1 MNPIA
6 LLAALLLSI
15 GSSTQDPGQRP
26 RAAPSDRFGL
36 LEVNELYFDLAANTG
51 GDFYFWAPGEFAKSN
66 LQIPIHDEDVVL
78 AYGRLDG
85 PTRNFSIPVESGAKT
100 LTIFSG
106 IQRKDIVS
114 IIRPDGSVLA
124 AGARGAKL
132 QSFRYMTIATV
143 DAPEPGAWRVVLSG
157 AGKYAVTAHVRAAN
171 DASAPGFNDF
181 EFVQLGGRP
190 AHEGW
195 FPIQRDLRKGE
206 TIECSTEVSGRVSG
220 AEFAFVTR
228 DDRLI
233 ASVPMQA
240 EENGDNYF
248 GRCQI
253 PDIPFRVAV
262 SGRDEQGRPFRRIE
276 SGLNTPK

>member
-6 LLAALLLSI
+6 VLATLLFSI
-15 GSSTQDPGQRP
+15 GLSTQDPGQRP
-26 RAAPSDRFGL
+26 RATPSDRFGL

-66 LQIPIHDEDVVL
+66 LQLPIHDEEVVL
-78 AYGRLDG
+78 AYGRLEG
-85 PTRNFSIPVESGAKT
+85 PTRNFSIPVESGART

-106 IQRKDIVS
+106 VQRKDIVS

-124 AGARGAKL
+124 AGSPGTKL

-143 DAPEPGAWRVVLSG
+143 DAPAPGAWRLVLSG
-157 AGKYAVTAHVRAAN
+157 AGTYAVTAHVRAGN
-171 DASAPGFNDF
+171 DTSAPGFNDF

-206 TIECSTEVSGRVSG
+206 TIECATEVAGRVSG
-220 AEFAFVTR
+220 VEFAFVTR
-228 DDRLI
+228 DDRVI

-240 EENGDNYF
+240 DEEGDNYF

-253 PDIPFRVAV
+253 PNIPFRVAV
-262 SGRDEQGRPFRRIE
+262 SGRDEQGRQFRRIE
-276 SGLNTPK
+276 SGINTPK